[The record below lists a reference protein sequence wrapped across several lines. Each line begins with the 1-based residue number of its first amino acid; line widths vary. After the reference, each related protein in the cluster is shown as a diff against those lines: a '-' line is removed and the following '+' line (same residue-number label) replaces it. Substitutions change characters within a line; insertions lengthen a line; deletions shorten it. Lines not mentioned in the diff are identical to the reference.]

1 MALTT
6 PAHEELTARGP
17 RFAIPHGIV
26 VPAGGGRVTFRWSIS
41 RPAQSS
47 RSIAAIVCLAALC
60 HAPAARAQ
68 LPITWL
74 SGVTLP
80 NGGEIVSTAGGRL
93 LVTNS
98 GTVGGVVHQAL
109 SYTLSASGSLTP
121 AATADL
127 STVFTTGTAIASIS
141 SVLADGRGFGVAAVI
156 PVASGSTNFGRVAFF
171 NTATGSILKTL
182 DVGYHPDSVS
192 ITPDGTKILVANEG
206 EVVSTEASFARP
218 GSVSVIDISGV
229 TSGNYTTTL
238 AGLSAANV
246 ATYDFSAGNLA
257 AGVTLTGL
265 RNNRSQSPGQFAT
278 TATDIEPEYIA
289 ATNAKAYVT
298 LQENNAVAVL
308 DFTTGKY
315 EAIHGLGSITKLI
328 DASDREVSSSQGA
341 IGIND
346 SIRGLPM
353 PDTMVRFSVGGTGYL
368 ITANEGDAHPNDN
381 DTMRVS
387 QEGTSGRPA
396 IDATVKTTLNALYG
410 GNFKADAA
418 LGRLNILRDQG
429 DTDADGDID
438 VPTAL
443 GTRSFSI
450 WNAETGALA
459 FDSGSLIEQW
469 VAANEPTMFNVNKT
483 TTSFDGRSDDK
494 GPEPE
499 AVAFATMFG
508 RDYVFVGAE
517 RQNGIFQFDIT
528 NFLTDPDSV
537 SIVGYFNAFTST
549 GFTGGPYVSSESMQ
563 FLDAAD
569 LGNPTGQ
576 HLLIVGFEGE
586 GASIAGSV
594 GVFAVVPEPG
604 TWAMLAGAGLFAALR
619 LGRRR
624 TAAARKS

>member
-1 MALTT
+1 M
-6 PAHEELTARGP
+6 PA
-17 RFAIPHGIV
+17 
-26 VPAGGGRVTFRWSIS
+26 TF
-41 RPAQSS
+41 S
-47 RSIAAIVCLAALC
+47 RSIPSRSLAMIVPLTCLVACCGTSAAW
-60 HAPAARAQ
+60 AQ

-98 GTVGGVVHQAL
+98 GTIGGVTHQAL

-127 STVFTTGTAIASIS
+127 SSVFTTGTAISSVS

-156 PVASGSTNFGRVAFF
+156 PVASGSSDVGRIAFF
-171 NTATGSILKTL
+171 DTATGSVLKTL

-206 EVVSTEASFARP
+206 EVASTTEGSFARP
-218 GSVSVIDISGV
+218 GSVSVVDIAGV
-229 TSGNYTTTL
+229 TSGNFTTTL
-238 AGLSAANV
+238 PGLSAANV

-257 AGVTLTGL
+257 TGVSLAGL
-265 RNNRSQSPGQFAT
+265 RNNRSQSPGQFIT
-278 TATDIEPEYIA
+278 QATDIEPEYIA
-289 ATNAKAYVT
+289 ATNAKAFVT
-298 LQENNAVAVL
+298 LQENNAIAVL

-328 DASDREVSSSQGA
+328 DASDREISSSQGA
-341 IGIND
+341 IAIND

-353 PDTMVRFSVGGTGYL
+353 PDTMVRFSIGGTGYL
-368 ITANEGDAHPNDN
+368 ITANEGDAHPSDI
-381 DTMRVS
+381 DTMRIS
-387 QEGTSGRPA
+387 QEGSSGRPA
-396 IDATVKTTLNALYG
+396 IDATVKTNLNGLYG
-410 GNFKADAA
+410 GNFKADSA
-418 LGRLNILRDQG
+418 LGRLTILRDQG

-450 WNAETGALA
+450 WNSETGALA

-469 VAANEPTMFNVNKT
+469 VAANDPTVFNVNKT

-528 NFLTDPDSV
+528 NFLTDPNSV
-537 SIVGYFNAFTST
+537 SIVGYFNALTGS

-569 LGNPTGQ
+569 PGNPTGQ

-594 GVFAVVPEPG
+594 AVFAVVPEPG
-604 TWAMLAGAGLFAALR
+604 TWAMLAGAGLLAVMRLR
-619 LGRRR
+619 RRR
-624 TAAARKS
+624 TAAQVAEGELS

>member
-1 MALTT
+1 M
-6 PAHEELTARGP
+6 PA
-17 RFAIPHGIV
+17 
-26 VPAGGGRVTFRWSIS
+26 TF
-41 RPAQSS
+41 S
-47 RSIAAIVCLAALC
+47 RSIASLVCLAALC

-156 PVASGSTNFGRVAFF
+156 PVASGSTNFGRIAFF

-182 DVGYHPDSVS
+182 DVGYHPDSVA

-206 EVVSTEASFARP
+206 EVASTAAEASFARP

-229 TSGNYTTTL
+229 TSGNYESTL
-238 AGLSAANV
+238 GGLSAANV

-328 DASDREVSSSQGA
+328 DASDREDSSSQGA

-368 ITANEGDAHPNDN
+368 ITANEGDARADWPGFNEE
-381 DTMRVS
+381 TRVRTHCDK
-387 QEGTSGRPA
+387 GLDPA
-396 IDATVKTTLNALYG
+396 V
-410 GNFKADAA
+410 FPDAA
-418 LGRLNILRDQG
+418 NLILDSNLGRLRI
-429 DTDADGDID
+429 
-438 VPTAL
+438 TANPNGGSAGKNAAGQCNEL
-443 GTRSFSI
+443 YSFGARSFSI
-450 WNAETGALA
+450 WDTS
-459 FDSGSLIEQW
+459 FKRVYDSGDEFERRTQSLTQ
-469 VAANEPTMFNVNKT
+469 AAFNASHDNNTMD
-483 TTSFDGRSDDK
+483 SRSPSK

-499 AVAFATMFG
+499 GVVVGKFG
-508 RDYVFVGAE
+508 RKSIAFIGLERVGGVMAYDVTDPAKPVFLTYFNSRSGTTGDRGAE
-517 RQNGIFQFDIT
+517 GLILIPANRSPNGKPLLVIG
-528 NFLTDPDSV
+528 NEV
-537 SIVGYFNAFTST
+537 SGTTAIV
-549 GFTGGPYVSSESMQ
+549 Q
-563 FLDAAD
+563 ID
-569 LGNPTGQ
+569 L
-576 HLLIVGFEGE
+576 
-586 GASIAGSV
+586 
-594 GVFAVVPEPG
+594 VP
-604 TWAMLAGAGLFAALR
+604 
-619 LGRRR
+619 
-624 TAAARKS
+624 